1 MTADARPAGALPV
14 YPDLAGRVA
23 VVTGGSKG
31 IGAATCRA
39 LAANAVKVAVVAR
52 EQGGIDALVD
62 QLRQSGATAIG
73 ISADCAE
80 AAPVERMRA
89 AVEDSLGA
97 VDILATFAGGFERRT
112 PLLEI
117 DEAEFRAVV
126 DSNLMSTFLTLKAFL
141 PAMVARGRGAVV
153 TMSSNSGRHLE
164 SPLTAH
170 YAAAKAAVVTLTRHA
185 ALELGPRGVRLNC
198 VAPATTR
205 TERIER
211 TMTAERLQTMSDL
224 SPLKRLGSADDTAF
238 ATLYLASD
246 ASGWLTGVTLDVAG
260 GRVML

>member
-1 MTADARPAGALPV
+1 MTADASPAGAPPV

-39 LAANAVKVAVVAR
+39 LAANGVRVAVVAR
-52 EQGGIDALVD
+52 EQAGIDALVGK
-62 QLRQSGATAIG
+62 LRESGATAIG
-73 ISADCAE
+73 ISADCTQ
-80 AAPVERMRA
+80 AAAVERMRA
-89 AVEDSLGA
+89 AVEDSFGA

-126 DSNLMSTFLTLKAFL
+126 DANLMSTFLTLKAFL

-185 ALELGPRGVRLNC
+185 ALELGPSGVRLNC
-198 VAPATTR
+198 VAPATTL

-211 TMTAERLQTMSDL
+211 TMTAERLRWMSDL

-246 ASGWLTGVTLDVAG
+246 ASSWLTGVTLDVAG